1 MGKKNKNYKK
11 MKNIGQPKAKHKKTW
26 LIIKIIDHLLKSLLM
41 ILNKVNNQVHNNL
54 DRKKKDKNKLF
65 R

>member
-11 MKNIGQPKAKHKKTW
+11 MKNIGQLKAKHKKTW

-54 DRKKKDKNKLF
+54 DRKKKDKSKLF